1 MIHDMNM
8 DNMLNDI
15 IDIFM
20 NTPGVEVV
28 RLKGLTRRAQ
38 RISNMSGIDELTL
51 NNILNK
57 MKHNKIIDWKYSY
70 TCPQCGETF
79 YQIKDVPND
88 SLKICDT
95 CQRMFIPKDYLN
107 TEIIQL

>member
-1 MIHDMNM
+1 MIHDIQM

-15 IDIFM
+15 VSIFM
-20 NTPGVEVV
+20 DTPGVEVV

-51 NNILNK
+51 NTVLNK
-57 MKHNKIIDWKYSY
+57 MKKDHIIDWKYSY
-70 TCPQCGETF
+70 ICPQCNETF

-88 SLKICDT
+88 TLKICDT
-95 CQRMFIPKDYLN
+95 CQHMFIPKDHLN
-107 TEIIQL
+107 QEIIIL